1 MINTA
6 NAISTFGSI
15 YFNFSG
21 EPPVNDL
28 IPTPLIAT
36 KTPLISKLRQ
46 IQEKTPE
53 SYSLE
58 EEGSIECPLKDL
70 HFTIKNQKGSKQPLR
85 WSPRK
90 WINIDQSSSKTRSAR
105 KSSTPKAQSSTKY
118 RDGGSSSKKWQIK
131 VSKGFRSGFLFRRHF
146 VLESMRLFQKAFDKT
161 KNFKQ
166 NYNFL
171 WHP

>member
-1 MINTA
+1 MTRA
-6 NAISTFGSI
+6 SF
-15 YFNFSG
+15 
-21 EPPVNDL
+21 
-28 IPTPLIAT
+28 
-36 KTPLISKLRQ
+36 LRL
-46 IQEKTPE
+46 
-53 SYSLE
+53 YSVQVITEHDRLVKVAV
-58 EEGSIECPLKDL
+58 L
-70 HFTIKNQKGSKQPLR
+70 TIKNQKGSKQPLR

-90 WINIDQSSSKTRSAR
+90 WINIDQSSSKTRSIR

-166 NYNFL
+166 NCNFL